1 MRVAIIGYGKM
12 GKEIEQILLHRNHT
26 ISHILNSE
34 EDLGL
39 LKPGTTDV
47 AIEFSHPGSAYKN
60 ILHGINQGI
69 PIISGTTGWLDQK
82 RAIDERCINKGGAF
96 LYASNFSVGV
106 NLFFELN
113 KRLASLMAPYEEY
126 HASIHEIH
134 HTSKKDAPSGTAI
147 TLAENL
153 IENNH
158 QYNKWE
164 LDPEI
169 DQNTLPITA
178 ERIEDVP
185 GTHIIQY
192 DSDID
197 EITIKHVAKSRKGFA
212 MGAVLAAEWI
222 LDKQG
227 VFSMSDVLF

>member
-12 GKEIEQILLHRNHT
+12 GKEIEQILLQRNHT

-34 EDLGL
+34 EKLGS

-47 AIEFSHPGSAYKN
+47 AIEFSHPESAFKN
-60 ILHGINQGI
+60 IYHCINEGI

-82 RAIDERCINKGGAF
+82 RAIDELCTNKGGAF
-96 LYASNFSVGV
+96 LYASNFSIGV

-126 HASIHEIH
+126 NAGIHEIH

-153 IENNH
+153 IENHH
-158 QYNKWE
+158 QYEKWE
-164 LDPEI
+164 LNPEI
-169 DQNTLPITA
+169 DHNTLPISA
-178 ERIEDVP
+178 ERIKDVP
-185 GTHIIQY
+185 GTHIIKY
-192 DSDID
+192 ESDID
-197 EITIKHVAKSRKGFA
+197 DITIKHVAKSRKGFA

-227 VFSMSDVLF
+227 IFTMSDVLF